1 MAVFFS
7 HAVHLSNGARR
18 GLNKNPRIPMD
29 PPQDKKRKDPPAVE
43 EEASKKAKSDAE
55 KECRQMST
63 ASIAGILGIQ
73 R

>member
-1 MAVFFS
+1 
-7 HAVHLSNGARR
+7 
-18 GLNKNPRIPMD
+18 MD

-63 ASIAGILGIQ
+63 DVDSVDRRDPGDSTMKTAGRMGW
-73 R
+73 